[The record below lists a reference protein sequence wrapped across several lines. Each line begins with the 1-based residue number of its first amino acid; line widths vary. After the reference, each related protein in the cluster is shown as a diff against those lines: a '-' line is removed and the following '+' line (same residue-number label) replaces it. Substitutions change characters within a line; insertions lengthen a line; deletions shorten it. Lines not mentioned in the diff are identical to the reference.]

1 MVDEACGILS
11 AQNEI
16 DKKGFPVTAKLPDEL
31 RRVVSAH
38 PGEPL
43 ELIDEQTH
51 AAYMLVPADEF
62 QRLKSAA
69 EDELGD
75 TYAAQVESAVQ
86 AGWNDPRMDEYNDY
100 DAHRG
105 QP

>member
-1 MVDEACGILS
+1 VI
-11 AQNEI
+11 
-16 DKKGFPVTAKLPDEL
+16 AKLPDEL
-31 RRVVSAH
+31 RTAVSAH

-51 AAYMLVPADEF
+51 IVYLLVPADEF
-62 QRLKSAA
+62 QRLKTAGA
-69 EDELGD
+69 DELGD
-75 TYAAQVESAVQ
+75 TYAAQIESAMQ
-86 AGWNDPRMDEYNDY
+86 AGWNDPRMDDYNDY

>member
-1 MVDEACGILS
+1 M
-11 AQNEI
+11 
-16 DKKGFPVTAKLPDEL
+16 TAKLPDEL
-31 RRVVSAH
+31 RIVVYAH

-51 AAYMLVPADEF
+51 IAYVLVPVGEF
-62 QRLKSAA
+62 QRLKAA
-69 EDELGD
+69 VEDELGD
-75 TYAAQVESAVQ
+75 SYAAQIESAMQ
-86 AGWNDPRMDEYNDY
+86 AGWNDPRMDEYDDY

>member
-1 MVDEACGILS
+1 M
-11 AQNEI
+11 
-16 DKKGFPVTAKLPDEL
+16 TAKLPDEL
-31 RRVVSAH
+31 RTAVYAH

-51 AAYMLVPADEF
+51 LAFMLVPADEF
-62 QRLKSAA
+62 QRLKTAG
-69 EDELGD
+69 EDDLGA
-75 TYAAQVESAVQ
+75 TYTAQIESAMQ
-86 AGWNDPRMDEYNDY
+86 AGWNDFRMDEYNDY